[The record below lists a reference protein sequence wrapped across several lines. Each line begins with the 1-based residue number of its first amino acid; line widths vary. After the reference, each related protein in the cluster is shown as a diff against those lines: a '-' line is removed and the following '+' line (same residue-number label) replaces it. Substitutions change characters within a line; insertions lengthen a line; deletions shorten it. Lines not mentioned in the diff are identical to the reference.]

1 MHGYE
6 MIQEINERSGG
17 FWKPSPGS
25 VYPTLQ
31 MLTDEGLITANEDAS
46 NKRLFQLTDE
56 GRAEAAKQDSPPWEQ
71 VAQDVDPHD
80 VDLRSAMG
88 LLVPAI
94 FQVAQAG
101 SGAQKER
108 AVEVMNEA
116 RRQLYAILGEV
127 EPDPAD
133 DDEGADEE

>member
-17 FWKPSPGS
+17 FWRPSPGS

-31 MLTDEGLITANEDAS
+31 MLTDEGLIRASEDAS
-46 NKRLFQLTDE
+46 NKRLFELTDT
-56 GRAEAAKQDSPPWEQ
+56 GRTEADKQDSPPWEQ

-101 SGAQKER
+101 SGAQKQR

-127 EPDPAD
+127 DADPA